1 MTAADRYLLFADI
14 VLIAHALTVG
24 FVVIGF
30 FCVVLGRWLG
40 WRWVFNPVFRW
51 GHVAVML
58 LIAGQAVLGQL
69 CPLTTWENLLRERA
83 GSAAY
88 SESFVQHWLHR
99 LLFFEAPLW
108 VFTTIYLAFALVLLL
123 IWLRDRRRL

>member
-1 MTAADRYLLFADI
+1 MTAADKYMLFADS
-14 VLIAHALTVG
+14 VLIAHALTVS
-24 FVVIGF
+24 FVVMGF

-40 WRWVFNPVFRW
+40 WRWIFNPVFRW

-108 VFTTIYLAFALVLLL
+108 VFTTIYLAFALVLLSL
-123 IWLRDRRRL
+123 WLRDRRKL

>member
-1 MTAADRYLLFADI
+1 MTAADKYLLFADM

-40 WRWVFNPVFRW
+40 WRWIFNPVFRW
-51 GHVAVML
+51 VHVAVML
-58 LIAGQAVLGQL
+58 LIAGQALLGQL

-88 SESFVQHWLHR
+88 SESFIQHWLHR
-99 LLFFEAPLW
+99 LLFFEAPFW
-108 VFTTIYLAFALVLLL
+108 VFTTIYLAFALVLLSL
-123 IWLRDRRRL
+123 WLRDRRRL

>member
-1 MTAADRYLLFADI
+1 MTAADKYLLFADM

-24 FVVIGF
+24 FVVMGF

-40 WRWVFNPVFRW
+40 WRWIFNPVFRW
-51 GHVAVML
+51 VHVAVML
-58 LIAGQAVLGQL
+58 LIAGQALLGQL

-88 SESFVQHWLHR
+88 SESFIQHWLHR
-99 LLFFEAPLW
+99 LLFFEAPFW
-108 VFTTIYLAFALVLLL
+108 VFTTIYLAFALVLLSL
-123 IWLRDRRRL
+123 WLRDRRRI

>member
-1 MTAADRYLLFADI
+1 MTAADKYLLFADI

-40 WRWVFNPVFRW
+40 WRWIFNPVFRW

-69 CPLTTWENLLRERA
+69 CPLTSWENLLRERA

-99 LLFFEAPLW
+99 LLFFEAPFW
-108 VFTTIYLAFALVLLL
+108 VFTTIYTAFALVLLSL
-123 IWLRDRRRL
+123 WLRDRRRL